1 MKPNSAI
8 YLDYNATTPIAPEV
22 MNEML
27 PYYLTAY
34 GNASSADHIY
44 GWQAKEAVE
53 EARTQLASNLGAH
66 AKEMLFTAGA
76 TESINMALRG
86 IVANKVGKKHI
97 ITVSTEHSAVIDTCK
112 ALEEDGDVS
121 VTYLSVDRNG
131 LIDLTELEEAIIP
144 STVLVSIMWVN
155 NETGVIQPIPEIASI
170 CAARGILFMSD
181 ATQAIGKTKIN
192 LAEIKID
199 IIVGSAHKIYGP
211 KGVGFIYLRKPLID
225 SLMPIITGGGQEM
238 RKRAGTTNVP
248 SIIGLASSVRLAM
261 DNFDL
266 DRKHIAE
273 CRDRFEHELTRID
286 SIHVNGSVEDRLYNT
301 SNLMFKG
308 KDSELLMQQLGS
320 KLAASRGSACSS
332 GGVKASHVLSAMGL
346 TTEEANAS
354 IRFSF
359 GRYTTQE
366 EVSFAVAQIMEIL

>member
-8 YLDYNATTPIAPEV
+8 YLDYNATTPVAPEV

-53 EARTQLASNLGAH
+53 EARAQLAGNLGAH
-66 AKEMLFTAGA
+66 TKEILFTAGA
-76 TESINMALRG
+76 TESINIALRG

-112 ALEEDGDVS
+112 ALEEEGDVS
-121 VTYLSVDRNG
+121 VTYLSVNRDG
-131 LIDLTELEEAIIP
+131 LIDLVGLEQSITP
-144 STVLVSIMWVN
+144 STMLVSIMWVN
-155 NETGVIQPIPEIASI
+155 NETGVIQPISEIASI
-170 CAARGILFMSD
+170 CSAHGILFMSD
-181 ATQAIGKTKIN
+181 ATQAIGKVKIN
-192 LAEIKID
+192 LEETKID

-211 KGVGFIYLRKPLID
+211 KGVGFIFLRKPLVER
-225 SLMPIITGGGQEM
+225 LLPIITGGGQEM
-238 RKRAGTTNVP
+238 GKRAGTTNVP

-261 DNFDL
+261 ENIDPE
-266 DRKHIAE
+266 RKHIAE
-273 CRDRFEHELTRID
+273 CRNRFEHELMKTSDVQI
-286 SIHVNGSVEDRLYNT
+286 NGSSEDRLYNT

-308 KDSELLMQQLGS
+308 MDSERIMQQIGS

-346 TTEEANAS
+346 SREEANAS
-354 IRFSF
+354 VRFSF
-359 GRYTTQE
+359 GRYTTLE
-366 EVSFAVAQIMEIL
+366 EVNRAVALILDIL